1 MGLALSLNLG
11 SFSAVYMLILEVYT
25 TTPGCVFL
33 ALPKT
38 QETIYPSSHH

>member
-11 SFSAVYMLILEVYT
+11 SFSSVYMLVLEVCT

-33 ALPKT
+33 VLPKT
-38 QETIYPSSHH
+38 HETIYPSSHY